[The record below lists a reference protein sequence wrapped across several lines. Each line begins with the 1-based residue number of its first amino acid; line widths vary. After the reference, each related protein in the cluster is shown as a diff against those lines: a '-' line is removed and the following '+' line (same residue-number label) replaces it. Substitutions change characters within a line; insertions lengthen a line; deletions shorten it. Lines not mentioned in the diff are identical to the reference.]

1 MTRNTKDVRTTGEQ
15 SPRGVSAALAADAAL
30 TATVNDREP
39 AEAPTTAKKQKTV
52 RRALTRGKEAG
63 RISDSSGPPA
73 TGFPQEAMTAIEA
86 TAEDAEARE
95 DEYRRVLSPASSLSK
110 SGKAKGRGPNPPA
123 QPKSPGAVKP
133 ETRSAMILRLLRTK
147 RGASIGELME
157 VTGWQAHSV
166 RGFLSG
172 TVRKTLGLALE
183 SKIGAAGERRYQLP
197 KA

>member
-1 MTRNTKDVRTTGEQ
+1 MLSG
-15 SPRGVSAALAADAAL
+15 
-30 TATVNDREP
+30 
-39 AEAPTTAKKQKTV
+39 
-52 RRALTRGKEAG
+52 AG
-63 RISDSSGPPA
+63 
-73 TGFPQEAMTAIEA
+73 
-86 TAEDAEARE
+86 
-95 DEYRRVLSPASSLSK
+95 
-110 SGKAKGRGPNPPA
+110 
-123 QPKSPGAVKP
+123 KP
-133 ETRSAMILRLLRTK
+133 ETRSAIILRLLRAK

>member
-1 MTRNTKDVRTTGEQ
+1 MTRKTKGVRTKHENT
-15 SPRGVSAALAADAAL
+15 VSGAASALAADAAL
-30 TATVNDREP
+30 TATANDRER
-39 AEAPTTAKKQKTV
+39 AEAPTTAKK
-52 RRALTRGKEAG
+52 RASSQCTLTRGKEAG
-63 RISDSSGPPA
+63 RISDSSGTPA
-73 TGFPQEAMTAIEA
+73 MGFPPEAMTAIEA
-86 TAEDAEARE
+86 SAEDAEARE
-95 DEYRRVLSPASSLSK
+95 DENCRALLPASSLSK
-110 SGKAKGRGPNPPA
+110 SGRAKGRGPNPPA
-123 QPKSPGAVKP
+123 QLTRSGAGTP